1 MDVSEGVVPLD
12 LKARA
17 LLEGAILPDAAR
29 VVQPDLGQSAN

>member
-17 LLEGAILPDAAR
+17 LLEGAILPDAR